1 MGTLYQP
8 FEGGI
13 AVHQLIEEALRFAAV
28 RHDGQFRKGTNIP
41 YLTHPAAVSMLLVED
56 RQPVPVVAAG
66 LLHDL
71 LEDTLT
77 TPEEI
82 EERFGSEVRR
92 LVEAVS
98 EPGKH
103 LSWEE
108 RKRMTVQHVQT
119 MQYDEVA
126 LLAADKLHNLR
137 SIRLDVESAGRQV
150 WDRFR
155 RPLRDQ
161 SWYYH
166 ELLQAFRPFRQTT
179 TLIESFE
186 TELNLL
192 FYGVADE
199 RFEKLGKLFDVIQH
213 GFHEEDW
220 LQETTTLCQT
230 AYELHEAMRE
240 GYRHGTDV
248 NQPELDGLSAQLK
261 EAGLWKPLPLP
272 ILQAI
277 DELSYRTAMPGD
289 DVVAHLRVN

>member
-1 MGTLYQP
+1 
-8 FEGGI
+8 
-13 AVHQLIEEALRFAAV
+13 
-28 RHDGQFRKGTNIP
+28 
-41 YLTHPAAVSMLLVED
+41 MLLVED

-77 TPEEI
+77 TAEEI

-92 LVEAVS
+92 LVQAVS
-98 EPGKH
+98 EPNKH

-108 RKRMTVQHVQT
+108 RKRMTIQHVHT

-126 LLAADKLHNLR
+126 ILAADKLHNLR
-137 SIRLDVESAGRQV
+137 SIRLDVESAGKQI

-166 ELLQAFRPFRQTT
+166 ELLQALTPFRQTT

-192 FYGVADE
+192 FYGVTEE
-199 RFEKLGKLFDVIQH
+199 RSDKLEKLFDVIQH

-220 LQETTTLCQT
+220 LQETSTLCQT

-248 NQPELDGLSAQLK
+248 NQPELDALSAQLK
-261 EAGLWKPLPLP
+261 EAGLWERLPLP
-272 ILQAI
+272 MLQAI
-277 DELSYRTAMPGD
+277 DELSYRTAMPVD
-289 DVVAHLRVN
+289 DVVAHLRFN